1 MSSQLKKRNK
11 KRKKKKQE
19 EEEIGAVKHER
30 IGNLNY
36 FSEEIAKN
44 IIEKVICL
52 AVNETF
58 AKKIERKFAYFCY
71 DSLKSS
77 LDNIID
83 LYNINRDID
92 DFDLDNID
100 IKESITANKSDM
112 DIKRYFYNNHAKVVE
127 SKNNNAEKSLI
138 EIANIRKDF
147 MTYMNVNNKKIE
159 DCLNKS
165 VIIEKNKY

>member
-71 DSLKSS
+71 DLLKSS
-77 LDNIID
+77 LDNI
-83 LYNINRDID
+83 N
-92 DFDLDNID
+92 F
-100 IKESITANKSDM
+100 
-112 DIKRYFYNNHAKVVE
+112 KV
-127 SKNNNAEKSLI
+127 
-138 EIANIRKDF
+138 
-147 MTYMNVNNKKIE
+147 KK
-159 DCLNKS
+159 
-165 VIIEKNKY
+165 VI